1 MLMGLQAA
9 PKVNLWAWFAL
20 AVAAP
25 LALLA
30 LGAAA
35 TQAGAPRTAGIAA
48 AVLLAPA
55 IVLALRSLERRQG
68 PQTAAQAREQD
79 LVRAFC
85 LTTGQACGF
94 LFVVAAGAPF
104 SGESVAV
111 GLFMAGVPLALG
123 VAGDLWHRLI
133 DPINARLTPPVR
145 AEAPASHWSLEWSE
159 PDQRRM
165 RETPG
170 RVVSLTELQAAA
182 RPPPPPRPL
191 SGRPRPEPRVK
202 LRVSP
207 APVDE
212 AWMQRSFAR
221 PEGRPPLSS
230 DRRQYG
236 SGWISGPTAPQRAVG
251 MNGGTRLQ

>member
-35 TQAGAPRTAGIAA
+35 TQAGAPRAAGLAA
-48 AVLLAPA
+48 ALLLAPA

-68 PQTAAQAREQD
+68 PLTAAQAREQD
-79 LVRAFC
+79 LIRAFC

-111 GLFMAGVPLALG
+111 GLFMAAVPLALG

-133 DPINARLTPPVR
+133 DPINERLTPPLR
-145 AEAPASHWSLEWSE
+145 TEADAPHWSLEWSE
-159 PDQRRM
+159 PDQRRG
-165 RETPG
+165 RETPS
-170 RVVSLTELQAAA
+170 RSISLTELQSVT
-182 RPPPPPRPL
+182 RPPPRPL
-191 SGRPRPEPRVK
+191 TGRPRPEPRVK

-221 PEGRPPLSS
+221 PEGRPPLSP

-236 SGWISGPTAPQRAVG
+236 SGWISGPNPPARAGG
-251 MNGGTRLQ
+251 MNGSARLQ